1 MSYKEIVIP
10 ARVSALYNR
19 GMGLFQRYFFAIAS
33 VALAIAE
40 LELLGPTVN
49 GATAAQVLLL
59 VLIIDARFC
68 GTGPAIVASLCA
80 VAGFSR
86 YFVTP
91 NGFAVGD
98 ASDWAALA
106 AFIIMAVVVGE
117 LASRAERRA
126 REAQA
131 GRQEVARLYQELQAA
146 FDRASEVEAA
156 RRSEQLKAA
165 LLDALTHNLRT
176 PLTAIKASVTALI
189 GAQPEHGASRLS
201 REGRDELLEVIDE
214 ETDRLNRFIE
224 GLSAAGSTDSVQS
237 LKLRAVAVS
246 DIVRMGLARAETL
259 TRDYRVELDVAERL
273 PPLSIDAAAIVEV
286 LYILLDNASKYA
298 PPGSTIRVRA
308 AMTDERHVGLA
319 VGDEGPGIPLAARG
333 RVFEKFFRVPGRE
346 SHDPR
351 RKGIGLGLP
360 IARRLVEAQG
370 GRIWI
375 DSPVSGAGTLVQ
387 LTVPV
392 APQVALDAAVPA
404 TPAAA
409 GLMVNEV
416 GVL

>member
-1 MSYKEIVIP
+1 M
-10 ARVSALYNR
+10 
-19 GMGLFQRYFFAIAS
+19 AS
-33 VALAIAE
+33 VALAIAV

-49 GATAAQVLLL
+49 GAAAAQILLL
-59 VLIIDARFC
+59 VLIIDARFY

-80 VAGFSR
+80 AAGFSR

-91 NGFAVGD
+91 LGFNVGD
-98 ASDWAALA
+98 SSDWAALA

-117 LASRAERRA
+117 LASSAERRA

-156 RRSEQLKAA
+156 RRSEQVKAV

-189 GAQPEHGASRLS
+189 GVQARPTLS
-201 REGRDELLEVIDE
+201 REGQGELLEVIDQE
-214 ETDRLNRFIE
+214 SDRLNRFIE
-224 GLSAAGSTDSVQS
+224 GLSAAGSDSPQP
-237 LKLRAVAVS
+237 LNLRAVAVA
-246 DIVRMGLARAETL
+246 DIVRLGLARAETL
-259 TRDYRVELDVAERL
+259 TRDYRVEVDVAEAL
-273 PPLSIDAAAIVEV
+273 PPLSVDAPSIVEV

-298 PPGSTIRVRA
+298 PPGSTILVSG
-308 AMTDERHVGLA
+308 AMSDEQHVGLS
-319 VGDEGPGIPLAARG
+319 VSDEGQGIPIDARE

-375 DSPVSGAGTLVQ
+375 DSPASGTGTLVQ

-392 APQVALDAAVPA
+392 SDSKAPTANLDAAVSA
-404 TPAAA
+404 TPAAVS
-409 GLMVNEV
+409 LTVN
-416 GVL
+416 

>member
-1 MSYKEIVIP
+1 MNAP
-10 ARVSALYNR
+10 YNR
-19 GMGLFQRYFFAIAS
+19 RVGRFQRYFFAMAS
-33 VALAIAE
+33 VAVAIVV

-49 GATAAQVLLL
+49 GATAAQILLL

-68 GTGPAIVASLCA
+68 GTGPAIVGSLCA

-86 YFVTP
+86 YFATP
-91 NGFAVGD
+91 TGFAAGD
-98 ASDWAALA
+98 PSDWAALA

-117 LASRAERRA
+117 LASGAERRA

-146 FDRASEVEAA
+146 FDRASEVEAE

-189 GAQPEHGASRLS
+189 GERSRRTVSTLSPEGQH
-201 REGRDELLEVIDE
+201 ELLEVIDE
-214 ETDRLNRFIE
+214 ESDRLNRFIE
-224 GLSAAGSTDSVQS
+224 GLSAAGTDSPQPVS
-237 LKLRAVAVS
+237 ARAVAVA
-246 DIVRMGLARAETL
+246 DIVRTGLARAETL
-259 TRDYRVELDVAERL
+259 TRDYRVEVDVAEAL
-273 PPLSIDAAAIVEV
+273 PPLSVDAASIVEV

-298 PPGSTIRVRA
+298 PPGSTIRVSGTMA
-308 AMTDERHVGLA
+308 DQRHVGLA
-319 VGDEGPGIPLAARG
+319 VSDEGLGIPLDARE
-333 RVFEKFFRVPGRE
+333 RVFDKFFRVPGHE

-375 DSPVSGAGTLVQ
+375 DSPASGTGTLVQ

-392 APQVALDAAVPA
+392 APAPAATLSPNVSA
-404 TPAAA
+404 TPAAVS
-409 GLMVNEV
+409 LMVN
-416 GVL
+416 

>member
-1 MSYKEIVIP
+1 MNAP
-10 ARVSALYNR
+10 YNR
-19 GMGLFQRYFFAIAS
+19 RVATFRRYFFAMAS
-33 VALAIAE
+33 VALAIVV

-49 GATAAQVLLL
+49 GAAAAQILLL
-59 VLIIDARFC
+59 VLIIDARFY

-80 VAGFSR
+80 AAGFSR

-91 NGFAVGD
+91 SGFNVGD
-98 ASDWAALA
+98 SSDWAALA

-117 LASRAERRA
+117 LASSAERRA

-156 RRSEQLKAA
+156 RRSEQVKAA

-189 GAQPEHGASRLS
+189 GVQARHAGPTLS
-201 REGRDELLEVIDE
+201 REGQRDLLEVIDE
-214 ETDRLNRFIE
+214 ESDRLNRFIE
-224 GLSAAGSTDSVQS
+224 GLSAAGSDSPQP
-237 LKLRAVAVS
+237 LNLRAVAVG

-259 TRDYRVELDVAERL
+259 TRDYRVEVDVAEGL
-273 PPLSIDAAAIVEV
+273 PPLSVDAPSIVEV

-298 PPGSTIRVRA
+298 PPGSTILVSG
-308 AMTDERHVGLA
+308 AMSDEQHVGLS
-319 VGDEGPGIPLAARG
+319 VSDEGEGIPIGAREQ
-333 RVFEKFFRVPGRE
+333 VFEKFFRVPGRE

-375 DSPVSGAGTLVQ
+375 DSPSSGSGTLVQ

-392 APQVALDAAVPA
+392 SNSKAPAANLDAAVSA
-404 TPAAA
+404 TPAAVS
-409 GLMVNEV
+409 LVN
-416 GVL
+416 

>member
-1 MSYKEIVIP
+1 MSASPNQKM
-10 ARVSALYNR
+10 AR
-19 GMGLFQRYFFAIAS
+19 FQRYFFAVAS
-33 VALAIAE
+33 VALAIAV

-49 GATAAQVLLL
+49 GATAAQILLL

-80 VAGFSR
+80 AAGFSR

-91 NGFAVGD
+91 SGFAVGD
-98 ASDWAALA
+98 SSDVAALA

-131 GRQEVARLYQELQAA
+131 GRQEVARLYQELQGA

-156 RRSEQLKAA
+156 RRSEQVKAV

-189 GAQPEHGASRLS
+189 GDQSSAAAPTLS
-201 REGRDELLEVIDE
+201 MDGQRELLEVIDE
-214 ETDRLNRFIE
+214 ESNRLNRFIE
-224 GLSAAGSTDSVQS
+224 GLSAAGDSVQP
-237 LKLRAVAVS
+237 LNRRAAAVG
-246 DIVRMGLARAETL
+246 DIVRMCLARAETL
-259 TRDYRVELDVAERL
+259 TRDYHVEVAL
-273 PPLSIDAAAIVEV
+273 PGALPALSVDAASIVEV
-286 LYILLDNASKYA
+286 LYILVDNASKYS
-298 PPGSTIRVRA
+298 PPGSAIRVSA
-308 AMTDERHVGLA
+308 ARTDGQFVGLA
-319 VGDEGPGIPLAARG
+319 VADEGPGIPIEARE

-351 RKGIGLGLP
+351 RKGVGLGLP

-375 DSPVSGAGTLVQ
+375 DSAGSGAGTLVQ
-387 LTVPV
+387 LMLPV
-392 APQVALDAAVPA
+392 AAAPVVSLDAAIPA
-404 TPAAA
+404 TPAAVS
-409 GLMVNEV
+409 LTVN
-416 GVL
+416 

>member
-1 MSYKEIVIP
+1 
-10 ARVSALYNR
+10 VSPFR
-19 GMGLFQRYFFAIAS
+19 RYFFAIAS
-33 VALAIAE
+33 VALAIVV

-49 GATAAQVLLL
+49 GAAAAQILLL
-59 VLIIDARFC
+59 VLIIDARFY

-80 VAGFSR
+80 AVGFER

-91 NGFAVGD
+91 SGFNVGD
-98 ASDWAALA
+98 SSDWAALA

-117 LASRAERRA
+117 LASSAERRA

-156 RRSEQLKAA
+156 RRSEQVKAG

-189 GAQPEHGASRLS
+189 GAHAHSQPTLS
-201 REGRDELLEVIDE
+201 REGQHELLEVIDE
-214 ETDRLNRFIE
+214 ESDRLNRFIE
-224 GLSAAGSTDSVQS
+224 GLSAAGSDSPQS
-237 LKLRAVAVS
+237 INLRAVAAA
-246 DIVRMGLARAETL
+246 DIVRAGLARAETL
-259 TRDYRVELDVAERL
+259 TRDYRVALDIAEAL
-273 PPLSIDAAAIVEV
+273 PPLSVDAPSMVEV

-298 PPGSTIRVRA
+298 PPGSTITVTVA
-308 AMTDERHVGLA
+308 QTDEHHVGLS
-319 VGDEGPGIPLAARG
+319 VSDEGPGIPSEARE

-360 IARRLVEAQG
+360 IARSLVEAQG
-370 GRIWI
+370 GRISI
-375 DSPVSGAGTLVQ
+375 DTPPSGTGTLVQ
-387 LTVPV
+387 VTVPV
-392 APQVALDAAVPA
+392 SLATRINLESVRTA

-409 GLMVNEV
+409 GLTVN
-416 GVL
+416 